1 MGGKLHELLAV
12 EPDLKSE
19 AQRLASKVKALF
31 SEGKGRLI
39 GQIRTYQ
46 PLEEGGEDFADEI
59 TELATTV
66 DSELLDWEIA
76 FSGWLDAAIQKE
88 VTNQETSADVI
99 LDNGATLFEN
109 MPATALLNL
118 EAKLVEIRQV
128 FNQVPTNDPTESW
141 SRDADLGC
149 FVSKPRIKYRG
160 KKLLRNHVKAEATKE
175 HPAQVEVYTEDVR
188 VGTWTTIIHSG
199 MLTPVEKKYR
209 LGRIDLLV
217 RAVKQARQR
226 ANSIEITDVHVGKKL
241 FAYIYGE

>member
-1 MGGKLHELLAV
+1 MGKLHELLAV

-31 SEGKGRLI
+31 TEGKGRLI

-46 PLEEGGEDFADEI
+46 PLEEGSEDFADEVA
-59 TELATTV
+59 ELAATV
-66 DSELLDWEIA
+66 DNELLDWEVA

-88 VTNQETSADVI
+88 VTNQETTADVTMDDGI
-99 LDNGATLFEN
+99 ALFKN

-118 EAKLVEIRQV
+118 EAKLTEIRQV
-128 FNQVPTNDPTESW
+128 FKAIPTNDPTESW

-149 FVSKPRIKYRG
+149 FVSRPRTTYKT
-160 KKLLRNHVKAEATKE
+160 KKILRNHVKAEATKE

-199 MLTPVEKKYR
+199 MLTPVEKQNR
-209 LGRIDLLV
+209 LTRIDLLA

-226 ANSIEITDVHVGKKL
+226 ANSIEITDVHLGKKL

>member
-1 MGGKLHELLAV
+1 MGKLHELLAV

-31 SEGKGRLI
+31 SEGKGKLI

-46 PLEEGGEDFADEI
+46 PLEEGGQDFVDEI
-59 TELATTV
+59 TEMATTV
-66 DSELLDWEIA
+66 DDELADWEVA

-88 VTNQETSADVI
+88 ITNQETGADVV
-99 LDNGATLFEN
+99 LDGMTLFEN

-128 FNQVPTNDPTESW
+128 FKQIPTNDPTESW
-141 SRDADLGC
+141 SRDVDLGC
-149 FVSKPRIKYRG
+149 FVSRPRTTYKA
-160 KKLLRNHVKAEATKE
+160 KKMLRNHVKAEATKE
-175 HPAQVEVYTEDVR
+175 HPAQVEVYTEDIR

-199 MLTPVEKKYR
+199 MVTPVEKQNR
-209 LGRIDLLV
+209 LKRIDLLI

-226 ANSIEITDVHVGKKL
+226 ANSIEITDVHLGRKL